1 MLKRREVFS
10 WLRAKNNS
18 IYFLQEVHCCEN
30 TSTLWSTE
38 WGYKSYFSCCTGAKA
53 GVSILFNNTFDFEM
67 KRVYCDPN
75 RRFIICDIQTN
86 EKYLTLAT
94 MYAPNNDDAV
104 FFKGFFE
111 HLLDF
116 QCEEVVIGG
125 DFNLVLN
132 LEKDKKGGVAK
143 THNNSFKVV
152 QEFMENLD
160 LTDAWRV
167 LHPDSLRYT
176 WRRRKPEIQ
185 CRLDFFLVS
194 QSLMCNVTHADI
206 STGYKTDHSM
216 INISITVQSNPRGP
230 GFWKLNTI
238 FLTEIEYVNQIK
250 STIQA
255 VKEEYQNDDTM
266 NHALLWEVI
275 KMKTREQSLKYAAA
289 KKAKILKREEDLE
302 KAINNLQLQIE
313 TTSDNEG
320 AKQLELEK
328 KGRAGKYNRVPHQR
342 CNFKIEM

>member
-1 MLKRREVFS
+1 M
-10 WLRAKNNS
+10 
-18 IYFLQEVHCCEN
+18 
-30 TSTLWSTE
+30 
-38 WGYKSYFSCCTGAKA
+38 
-53 GVSILFNNTFDFEM
+53 
-67 KRVYCDPN
+67 
-75 RRFIICDIQTN
+75 
-86 EKYLTLAT
+86 
-94 MYAPNNDDAV
+94 
-104 FFKGFFE
+104 
-111 HLLDF
+111 
-116 QCEEVVIGG
+116 
-125 DFNLVLN
+125 LN

-216 INISITVQSNPRGP
+216 IDISITVQSNPRGP
-230 GFWKLNTI
+230 GFWKLNTS

-266 NHALLWEVI
+266 NHALLWEMI
-275 KMKTREQSLKYAAA
+275 KMKSREQSLKYAAA

-320 AKQLELEK
+320 AKHLELERKKAELENIIAIEYHTKGAILRSKWK
-328 KGRAGKYNRVPHQR
+328 KGTTNR
-342 CNFKIEM
+342 E

>member
-1 MLKRREVFS
+1 MQKRREVFS
-10 WLRAKNNS
+10 WLRAKKNS

-30 TSTLWSTE
+30 TSTLWSAE

-53 GVSILFNNTFDFEM
+53 GVAILFNNTFDFKM

-75 RRFIICDIQTN
+75 GRFIICDIQTN

-94 MYAPNNDDAV
+94 IYAPNNDDAV
-104 FFKGFFE
+104 FFEGFFE

-116 QCEEVVIGG
+116 QCEEVLIGG

-176 WRRRKPEIQ
+176 W
-185 CRLDFFLVS
+185 
-194 QSLMCNVTHADI
+194 
-206 STGYKTDHSM
+206 
-216 INISITVQSNPRGP
+216 SNNSA
-230 GFWKLNTI
+230 K
-238 FLTEIEYVNQIK
+238 NQ
-250 STIQA
+250 
-255 VKEEYQNDDTM
+255 
-266 NHALLWEVI
+266 
-275 KMKTREQSLKYAAA
+275 
-289 KKAKILKREEDLE
+289 
-302 KAINNLQLQIE
+302 
-313 TTSDNEG
+313 
-320 AKQLELEK
+320 
-328 KGRAGKYNRVPHQR
+328 
-342 CNFKIEM
+342 

>member
-1 MLKRREVFS
+1 
-10 WLRAKNNS
+10 
-18 IYFLQEVHCCEN
+18 
-30 TSTLWSTE
+30 
-38 WGYKSYFSCCTGAKA
+38 
-53 GVSILFNNTFDFEM
+53 M
-67 KRVYCDPN
+67 KQVYCDSN
-75 RRFIICDIQTN
+75 GRFIICDIQTN

-94 MYAPNNDDAV
+94 IYAPNNDDAV
-104 FFKGFFE
+104 FFESFFE

-116 QCEEVVIGG
+116 QFEEVVIGG
-125 DFNLVLN
+125 DFNVVLN

-176 WRRRKPEIQ
+176 WRCRKPEIQ

-206 STGYKTDHSM
+206 STECKTDHSM
-216 INISITVQSNPRGP
+216 IDISITVQSNPRGP
-230 GFWKLNTI
+230 GFWKLNTS

-255 VKEEYQNDDTM
+255 VKEENQNDDTM
-266 NHALLWEVI
+266 NHALLWEMI
-275 KMKTREQSLKYAAA
+275 KMKT
-289 KKAKILKREEDLE
+289 
-302 KAINNLQLQIE
+302 
-313 TTSDNEG
+313 
-320 AKQLELEK
+320 
-328 KGRAGKYNRVPHQR
+328 
-342 CNFKIEM
+342 

>member
-1 MLKRREVFS
+1 
-10 WLRAKNNS
+10 
-18 IYFLQEVHCCEN
+18 
-30 TSTLWSTE
+30 
-38 WGYKSYFSCCTGAKA
+38 
-53 GVSILFNNTFDFEM
+53 M

-75 RRFIICDIQTN
+75 GRFIICDIQTN

-94 MYAPNNDDAV
+94 IFAPNNDDAV
-104 FFKGFFE
+104 FFEGFFE

-206 STGYKTDHSM
+206 STGYKTDHS
-216 INISITVQSNPRGP
+216 
-230 GFWKLNTI
+230 
-238 FLTEIEYVNQIK
+238 
-250 STIQA
+250 IQ
-255 VKEEYQNDDTM
+255 
-266 NHALLWEVI
+266 
-275 KMKTREQSLKYAAA
+275 
-289 KKAKILKREEDLE
+289 ED
-302 KAINNLQLQIE
+302 
-313 TTSDNEG
+313 
-320 AKQLELEK
+320 
-328 KGRAGKYNRVPHQR
+328 
-342 CNFKIEM
+342 

>member
-1 MLKRREVFS
+1 MALKICSLNVRGLGDTLKRREVFS

-18 IYFLQEVHCCEN
+18 IYFLQDVHCCEN
-30 TSTLWSTE
+30 TSTLWSAE

-53 GVSILFNNTFDFEM
+53 GVAILFNNTFDFEM

-75 RRFIICDIQTN
+75 GRFIICDIQTN

-94 MYAPNNDDAV
+94 IYAPNNDDAV
-104 FFKGFFE
+104 LFEGFFE

-152 QEFMENLD
+152 QEFMENLN
-160 LTDAWRV
+160 LTDAWRL

-194 QSLMCNVTHADI
+194 QSSMCNVMHADI
-206 STGYKTDHSM
+206 STGFKTDHSM
-216 INISITVQSNPRGP
+216 IDISITVQSNPRGP
-230 GFWKLNTI
+230 GFWKLNTS
-238 FLTEIEYVNQIK
+238 FLTGIDYVNLIK
-250 STIQA
+250 SAVQA

-289 KKAKILKREEDLE
+289 KKAKALKREEDLE
-302 KAINNLQLQIE
+302 KAINNL
-313 TTSDNEG
+313 
-320 AKQLELEK
+320 
-328 KGRAGKYNRVPHQR
+328 
-342 CNFKIEM
+342 